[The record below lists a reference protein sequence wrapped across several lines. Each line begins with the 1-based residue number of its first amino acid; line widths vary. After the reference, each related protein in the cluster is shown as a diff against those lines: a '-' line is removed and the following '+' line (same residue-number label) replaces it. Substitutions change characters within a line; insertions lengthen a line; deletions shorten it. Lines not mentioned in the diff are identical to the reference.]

1 MVKRLLSPAFLF
13 LVLASLATT
22 LQAGELQVEP
32 DRTQLYEG
40 EVLTLTV
47 TGSTK
52 IDINLSNLFDFN
64 LSDLPSPDIEK
75 VEPDFDILA
84 RNQHYS
90 VQTVNGEMTG
100 EITWTYQLAP
110 KKTGKLTIPPL
121 TFKDS
126 TSKPV
131 TIDVISGTPPDQGA
145 SGQASRHGFI
155 ELSAD
160 KDELYVQEQLVLTI
174 RLFFNGNLIR
184 GELSEPEAP
193 DAIVEPLG
201 KQREFSRYRDGV
213 RYRVVERKY
222 ALFPQ
227 QPGTF
232 SLPPI
237 RFEGQARNADGQLM
251 FLRDS
256 QQLFDIPVKD
266 IPASFTGDTWL
277 PASKL
282 TLTEAGLPAT
292 MQVATGDNLTR
303 SLTLKADGLPSEAL
317 PPLPEATPDGL
328 RSYPDKPARSTEATP
343 TGLTSTLNQTTALV
357 PVKPG
362 TMELPEIRIPWWNT
376 TTDQEQVAVIPAQT
390 LTVSASASAP
400 AATGTPGNVTGGPD
414 HTAASDTPKNT
425 SEQATESSNQ
435 AVGNAQARSPDSM
448 WQWISLT
455 LIVLW
460 LLTMAAWWQS
470 RRKSSRQS
478 PLVPHDQSEQEKPA
492 FDRLRQAAEQGA
504 PSTPVLL
511 TQWMN
516 IRFPGHHFHTAS
528 EAASFSGDTELQTE
542 LANLQAHLFAANAP
556 SATENPWNADAL
568 ISALER
574 IRKKTPAVQRS
585 NGLAPLYPDGLSN

>member
-1 MVKRLLSPAFLF
+1 MVKRLLSPAFLL
-13 LVLASLATT
+13 LVLASLTTT
-22 LQAGELQVEP
+22 LQAGELQAEP

-47 TGSTK
+47 TGTTE

-84 RNQHYS
+84 RNQRYS
-90 VQTVNGEMTG
+90 IQTVNGEMTG

-110 KKTGKLTIPPL
+110 KKTGKLTIPSL

-131 TIDVISGTPPDQGA
+131 TVDVISGTPPDQGT
-145 SGQASRHGFI
+145 SDQASRHGFI

-160 KDELYVQEQLVLTI
+160 KNELYVQEQLVLTI

-184 GELSEPEAP
+184 GELSEPEAT

-201 KQREFSRYRDGV
+201 KQREFSRYRNGV

-237 RFEGQARNADGQLM
+237 RFEGQARNADGKLM

-266 IPASFTGDTWL
+266 IPSGFTGDTWL

-282 TLTEAGLPAT
+282 TLTETGLPAT
-292 MQVATGDNLTR
+292 MQVATGTNLTR
-303 SLTLKADGLPSEAL
+303 KLTVKADGLPSEAL
-317 PPLPEATPDGL
+317 PPLPEVTPDGL
-328 RSYPDKPARSTEATP
+328 RSYPDTPERSTEVTP
-343 TGLTSTLNQTTALV
+343 AGLTSTLNQTTALV

-362 TMELPEIRIPWWNT
+362 KMELPEIRIPWWDT
-376 TTDQEQVAVIPAQT
+376 TTDREQVAVIPAQT
-390 LTVSASASAP
+390 LTVSADATAP
-400 AATGTPGNVTGGPD
+400 ATAVTPGDAPTDALKSTEGQAPKANKPVPD
-414 HTAASDTPKNT
+414 ST
-425 SEQATESSNQ
+425 S
-435 AVGNAQARSPDSM
+435 VRSPDST
-448 WQWISLT
+448 WQWVSLT

-470 RRKSSRQS
+470 RRKSNNRNPPPPQGE
-478 PLVPHDQSEQEKPA
+478 SELEKPA
-492 FDRLRQAAEQGA
+492 FEKLRQAAQQGA
-504 PSTPVLL
+504 PSTPALL
-511 TQWMN
+511 IQWMN
-516 IRFPGHHFHTAS
+516 IRFPGHHFRTAS
-528 EAASFSGDTELQTE
+528 EAASFSGDAELQTG
-542 LANLQAHLFAANAP
+542 LANLQAHLFATSAP
-556 SATENPWNADAL
+556 SETKSTWDSGVL
-568 ISALER
+568 IRALER
-574 IRKKTPAVQRS
+574 VRKTAPATQQS
-585 NGLAPLYPDGLSN
+585 NGLAPLYPDGLSG

>member
-1 MVKRLLSPAFLF
+1 MVKRLLSPAFLL
-13 LVLASLATT
+13 LVLASLTTT
-22 LQAGELQVEP
+22 LQAGELQAEP

-47 TGSTK
+47 TGTTK

-75 VEPDFDILA
+75 VEPDFEILA
-84 RNQHYS
+84 RNQRYS

-110 KKTGKLTIPPL
+110 KKTGKLTIPSL

-131 TIDVISGTPPDQGA
+131 TIDVISGTPPDQDT
-145 SGQASRHGFI
+145 SDQASRHGFI

-184 GELSEPEAP
+184 GELSEPEAT

-201 KQREFSRYRDGV
+201 KQREFSRYRNGV

-237 RFEGQARNADGQLM
+237 RFEGQARNADGKLM

-266 IPASFTGDTWL
+266 IPPGFTGDTWL

-282 TLTEAGLPAT
+282 TLTETGLPAT
-292 MQVATGDNLTR
+292 MQVATGTNLTR
-303 SLTLKADGLPSEAL
+303 KLTVKADGLPSEAL

-328 RSYPDKPARSTEATP
+328 RSYPDKPGRSTEVTP
-343 TGLTSTLNQTTALV
+343 AGLTSTLNQTTALV

-362 TMELPEIRIPWWNT
+362 KMELPEIRIPWWDT
-376 TTDQEQVAVIPAQT
+376 TTDREQVAVIPAQT
-390 LTVSASASAP
+390 LTVSADATTPATTATPESTPKDALKSTASQAPKENKP
-400 AATGTPGNVTGGPD
+400 AAD
-414 HTAASDTPKNT
+414 ST
-425 SEQATESSNQ
+425 S
-435 AVGNAQARSPDSM
+435 VRSPDST
-448 WQWISLT
+448 WQWVSLT

-470 RRKSSRQS
+470 RRKSNNRN
-478 PLVPHDQSEQEKPA
+478 PLPSQGESELEKPA
-492 FDRLRQAAEQGA
+492 FEKLRQAAQQGA
-504 PSTPVLL
+504 PSTPALL
-511 TQWMN
+511 IQWMN
-516 IRFPGHHFHTAS
+516 IRFPGHHFRTAS
-528 EAASFSGDTELQTE
+528 EAASFSRDAELQTGLE
-542 LANLQAHLFAANAP
+542 NLQAHLFATKTP
-556 SATENPWNADAL
+556 SETKNTWDSGVL
-568 ISALER
+568 IGALER
-574 IRKKTPAVQRS
+574 VRKTAPATQRS
-585 NGLAPLYPDGLSN
+585 NGLAPLYPDGLSG

>member
-1 MVKRLLSPAFLF
+1 MVKRLISPAFLLLI
-13 LVLASLATT
+13 LVSLATT

-47 TGSTK
+47 TGTTK

-75 VEPDFDILA
+75 VEPDFEILA
-84 RNQHYS
+84 RNQRYS
-90 VQTVNGEMTG
+90 VQTINGEMTG

-110 KKTGKLTIPPL
+110 KKTGKLTIPSL
-121 TFKDS
+121 TFKDA

-131 TIDVISGTPPDQGA
+131 TIDVLSGTPPNQSA
-145 SGQASRHGFI
+145 AGQASRHGFI

-184 GELSEPEAP
+184 GELSEPESP
-193 DAIVEPLG
+193 DAIIEPLG

-227 QPGTF
+227 QSGTF
-232 SLPPI
+232 TLPPI
-237 RFEGQARNADGQLM
+237 RFEGQARDADGKLM
-251 FLRDS
+251 FMRDS

-266 IPASFTGDTWL
+266 IPSGFTGDTWL
-277 PASKL
+277 PASNL
-282 TLTEAGLPAT
+282 TLTETGLPST
-292 MQVATGDNLTR
+292 MQVTTGDNLSRT
-303 SLTLKADGLPSEAL
+303 LTLKADGLPSEAL

-328 RSYPDKPARSTEATP
+328 RSYPDKPDRSTDVTP
-343 TGLTSTLNQTTALV
+343 EGLTSTLNQATALV

-362 TMELPEIRIPWWNT
+362 KMELPEIRIPWWNT
-376 TTDQEQVAVIPAQT
+376 TTNREEVAVIPAQT
-390 LTVSASASAP
+390 LVVSAGAATPTTTATPSDSGPAP
-400 AATGTPGNVTGGPD
+400 AKEQETEKPTPATTQM
-414 HTAASDTPKNT
+414 HHQT
-425 SEQATESSNQ
+425 SL
-435 AVGNAQARSPDSM
+435 
-448 WQWISLT
+448 WQWVSLT
-455 LIVLW
+455 LVILW

-470 RRKSSRQS
+470 RRRAPSQKALH
-478 PLVPHDQSEQEKPA
+478 PYGESEQEKPA
-492 FDRLRQAAEQGA
+492 FEKLRQAAQQGA

-516 IRFPGHHFHTAS
+516 IRYPGHHFHTAS
-528 EAASFSGDTELQTE
+528 EAANFSGDAELKAE
-542 LANLQAHLFAANAP
+542 LASLQARLFATGNP
-556 SATENPWNADAL
+556 SETKQAWDARAL
-568 ISALER
+568 VSALER
-574 IRKKTPAVQRS
+574 IRKMAPTAQQDT
-585 NGLAPLYPDGLSN
+585 GLAPLYPNGLSG